1 MIKVLRKDGLGRDKM
16 AYVLGKEDLEVGAD
30 SASDIDGHRHLARTQ
45 PHNWL
50 VLLQLDSPDTSLGSI
65 CLLLIEVF
73 VKNLAPYFVD
83 RSQSLFY
90 FVPQEKNIAV
100 KLALGIFQLLENM

>member
-1 MIKVLRKDGLGRDKM
+1 MS
-16 AYVLGKEDLEVGAD
+16 YVLGKEDLEVGAD

-50 VLLQLDSPDTSLGSI
+50 VLLQLEFPDTSLVSI

-73 VKNLAPYFVD
+73 VKNLAPYFGHFSIIGKHVI
-83 RSQSLFY
+83 
-90 FVPQEKNIAV
+90 VMVV
-100 KLALGIFQLLENM
+100 KMA

>member
-1 MIKVLRKDGLGRDKM
+1 M

-73 VKNLAPYFVD
+73 VKNLAPYFGHFSHIGKHVIVMVVTMPCNG
-83 RSQSLFY
+83 L
-90 FVPQEKNIAV
+90 V
-100 KLALGIFQLLENM
+100 

>member
-1 MIKVLRKDGLGRDKM
+1 M
-16 AYVLGKEDLEVGAD
+16 AYVLGKEDLEVGPD

-50 VLLQLDSPDTSLGSI
+50 VLLQLEFPDTSLVSI

-73 VKNLAPYFVD
+73 VKNLAPYFGHN
-83 RSQSLFY
+83 SLIGKH
-90 FVPQEKNIAV
+90 VIAMV
-100 KLALGIFQLLENM
+100 VTMPCNGLV